1 MPALYGLLALVQ
13 AATAALLARSARRT
27 PLATPARRVPLTV
40 PARSSRLAAGRWIPF
55 VVAVGVACDSAVVGA
70 GALIGEGPALDAL
83 SLGRF
88 AAHAVL
94 TPLLIVHAAALAR
107 PGLLAPAWALAG
119 ALIVLDLVALADLRL
134 EPRWWAGTLRLV
146 SADPS
151 GPPIAALVTTVAL
164 LAAGVTLWVG
174 RRTPW
179 LAAGAAVLLVSAG
192 AAVVVPILGNAGE
205 AVLIAALVVTSPAE
219 VRQGPR
225 SS

>member
-1 MPALYGLLALVQ
+1 MMPALYGMLALIQ
-13 AATAALLARSARRT
+13 AVTAALLARSARRT
-27 PLATPARRVPLTV
+27 PLAAPV
-40 PARSSRLAAGRWIPF
+40 RSGGLSALERSGRWIPF
-55 VVAVGVACDSAVVGA
+55 VVAVGVAYDSAVVGA

-94 TPLLIVHAAALAR
+94 TPLLIVHAAVLAR
-107 PGLLAPAWALAG
+107 RGLLVPAWVLAG
-119 ALIVLDLVALADLRL
+119 ALIVFDVVALADLRL

-164 LAAGVTLWVG
+164 LAAGATLWAR

-192 AAVVVPILGNAGE
+192 AAVAVPILGNAGE
-205 AVLIAALVVTSPAE
+205 AVLIAALVVTSPVE
-219 VRQGPR
+219 GCR
-225 SS
+225 